1 MKSDDLKWNNHI
13 TQVIFILQVLVL
25 VWSSFST
32 FFWIEID
39 MDFSIAP
46 ASNMLFNYKNS
57 YNVLFSVN

>member
-13 TQVIFILQVLVL
+13 TQVIFILQVLIL

-46 ASNMLFNYKNS
+46 ASNNIVIQS
-57 YNVLFSVN
+57 